1 MSVRVAILG
10 TRGIPNLYGGFEQ
23 CAEMLSQ
30 GLVRSGYRVTVYN
43 PDWHPYESGELGGVQ
58 IRKRYCPEK
67 KLGPLAHFIYDG
79 ICLWDAMRSGADV
92 VIELGY
98 QSSSLSLLLLRPFI
112 RAKVIT
118 NMDGLEWKRAKWS
131 PAVRRATQFFE
142 RLGVRFSDSLVA
154 DNGGIADYLKEQYG
168 ADSATIAY
176 GVDYPPEFDDSVLE
190 EHNLVSGQFA
200 LVIARLEPE
209 NNIELVLQG
218 HADAGVDLPVIV
230 VGGTDTLHGKMLT
243 EQFASDN
250 VRFVGGIYDQPKL
263 NSLRQH
269 SAVYFH
275 GHSVGGTNPSLIEA
289 MAAGSLI
296 AAHDN
301 PFNRSVLENTDRFFS
316 GSDDVVRILEATQAN
331 ESSYPDEIEK
341 NKSTINKKY
350 NWDYIVEQYA
360 REIDRVLE
368 QP

>member
-30 GLVRSGYRVTVYN
+30 GLVRLGYRVTVYN

-58 IRKRYCPEK
+58 IKKRFCPEK

-79 ICLWDAMRSGADV
+79 ICLWDAMRSGEDV

-98 QSSSLSLLLLRPFI
+98 QSSSLSLVLLRPFI

-154 DNGGIADYLKEQYG
+154 DNGGIADYLTERYG
-168 ADSATIAY
+168 AESTTIAY
-176 GVDYPPEFDDSVLE
+176 GVDYPPEFDNSVLG
-190 EHNLVSGQFA
+190 EHNLQSSQFA
-200 LVIARLEPE
+200 LVVARLEPE
-209 NNIELVLQG
+209 NNIEVVLQG
-218 HADAGVDLPVIV
+218 HAIAGVDLPVIV

-243 EQFASDN
+243 ERFASDN

-263 NSLRQH
+263 NSAL
-269 SAVYFH
+269 YFH

-301 PFNRSVLENTDRFFS
+301 AFNRSVLENTERFFS
-316 GSDDVVRILEATQAN
+316 DSDDVVRILKAIRAN
-331 ESSYPDEIEK
+331 DNSGPDEIRK
-341 NKSTINKKY
+341 NKSTISEKY

-360 REIDRVLE
+360 REIERVLE